1 MNEAISAIDMDGI
14 EEVII
19 RTNASAVILSHNHPS
34 GQLKPSE
41 ADISITKKII
51 EAGKLVDITVLD
63 HVILTSE
70 GFYSFKDEGRI

>member
-1 MNEAISAIDMDGI
+1 MDGI